1 MLIRIAILGAL
12 LLCAPFVARVDANA
26 ARCCAPAVLSTGALS
41 TAASPLDAIR
51 ERLGTWVALDA
62 EGKPTSTIVS
72 IFKETAGGT
81 AIVETLFPGAPE
93 EMMSIYSVDDG
104 KLVLQHYCIMG
115 NQPRYTGE
123 MSKDGKTL
131 SFRCDGGGNLKDHDR
146 AHMHEGTMVFVDDD
160 RMDTRWTATAAGEI
174 VEDVKF
180 QVARKRDAAK

>member
-1 MLIRIAILGAL
+1 MLVRIATLGAL
-12 LLCAPFVARVDANA
+12 LLCAPFVARLDATA
-26 ARCCAPAVLSTGALS
+26 ARCCAPALLDPGALS
-41 TAASPLDAIR
+41 AKASPLDAIR
-51 ERLGTWVALDA
+51 KQVGTWVALDA
-62 EGKPTSTIVS
+62 EDKPTSTIVS
-72 IFKETAGGT
+72 IFKETAGGS

-115 NQPRYTGE
+115 NQPRYSGE
-123 MSKDGKTL
+123 MAEDGKTL

-146 AHMHEGTMVFVDDD
+146 AHMHEGTMVFVDGD

-180 QVARKRDAAK
+180 RVARKRDAAK